1 MRVTSWSETI
11 DRYIADGLTVSG
23 GKEDDSAALAK
34 KAQAENTAKANARLA
49 AGQGYE
55 KSTTDST
62 KDWLTGNVGF
72 SPEMLSMLISQFQN
86 NTSQQEQSAGN
97 EVRSALQGRGS
108 TPSDAPVGGDFVRN
122 LSALKGLFASSR
134 ATGIKDIGIQNLMQA
149 LQNKQFAVN
158 LRAGLAQNA
167 GNQALGWGQQANQN
181 ITQVHDAFRPGFFEN
196 LGNSFA
202 KAIPGVAMG
211 LATGGL
217 SGVLSGASAGM
228 GGLSSATINAA
239 RTG

>member
-1 MRVTSWSETI
+1 MRVANSWTDTI
-11 DRYIADGLTVSG
+11 DRYLAEGLPVSG
-23 GKEDDSAALAK
+23 GKEDDSGKLAK
-34 KAQAENTAKANARLA
+34 QQEQQNNARANARLQ

-55 KSTTDST
+55 KSATDAT
-62 KDWLTGNVGF
+62 KDWLGGNVGF
-72 SPEMLSMLISQFQN
+72 SPELLQMLISQFQN
-86 NTSQQEQSAGN
+86 NTSQQEQSAGG
-97 EVRSALQGRGS
+97 EVRSAMQGRGS
-108 TPSDAPVGGDFVRN
+108 MPSDGPVGGDFVRN

-149 LQNKQFAVN
+149 LSNKQFAVN

-202 KAIPGVAMG
+202 KALPGAILGGVS
-211 LATGGL
+211 GGL
-217 SGVLSGASAGM
+217 SGILSGAGNP
-228 GGLSSATINAA
+228 GGLSNATVNAA